1 MLEKRGV
8 WDVEEKETVR
18 SQRKGDFYML
28 EKRVLFDI
36 SEFCNIKKLEQM
48 ELFDV

>member
-18 SQRKGDFYML
+18 SQRKGDFYMF

-36 SEFCNIKKLEQM
+36 SEFCNI
-48 ELFDV
+48 